1 MKSRIWK
8 HLGVVIATLPLIQ
21 LQAMASVTI
30 AHVENSATGY
40 FVDSGGVNI
49 LTTGEV
55 SFGFFT
61 GAGPTS
67 TDWQNLTNGGAA
79 NAWSSLLSL
88 GYTDVRTLGT
98 LGTGFDPSFSTGGT
112 PTTNI
117 GATVQNVPFA
127 SLPSGTRLYVFAFNG
142 GSWDNTTKT
151 ATFGNATEWAA
162 VSAWGHAT
170 SSQNYASPA
179 DSGTKSLQFKA
190 AALTSSDVL
199 VGSLVNSTSGIV
211 ATVPEP
217 STGVLMMVGAFGLV
231 AMRRLRKV

>member
-1 MKSRIWK
+1 MNSYIRKTWGAS
-8 HLGVVIATLPLIQ
+8 LVALFLMQ

-40 FVDSGGVNI
+40 FVDSGGVNV

-61 GAGPTS
+61 GSGPTS
-67 TDWQNLTNGGAA
+67 TDWQNLASGGAA

-88 GYTDVRTLGT
+88 GYTDVRSLGT
-98 LGTGFDPSFSTGGT
+98 LGTGFDPSFSTGGS

-142 GSWDNTTKT
+142 GSWNNTTKT
-151 ATFGNATEWAA
+151 ATFGSATEWAA

-170 SSQNYASPA
+170 SSQNYSSPA

-199 VGSLVNSTSGIV
+199 VGTLVNSSTGIV

-217 STGVLMMVGAFGLV
+217 STGALVVIGAFGLV
-231 AMRRLRKV
+231 AMRRLRKA